1 MNPCDFSHKKPP
13 SYPLTIYATLWEQ
26 YRESFKELAVAYLL
40 LTWAA
45 VFWGGNYVV
54 GHILVQY
61 VDPYGLSLIRWG
73 GTTLLMFA
81 LYWKTFVQDYPAL
94 RRQLRMNT
102 LFSLLG
108 QVSFPLSLYIGLQ
121 YTTSL
126 NASIYI
132 SSTPCLVLLINYF
145 IFRERISGRNIL
157 GVIAST
163 AGVIYLA
170 FSNAKGASSLQAFG
184 WGDVL
189 TIVSALSWAFY
200 CALLRL
206 KNKEVKNT
214 SFVAFSSLIGTI
226 ILVPMYWLHATFS
239 QDFHGMIYTVL
250 PPVIAGILYLI
261 IFPSWLSYVF
271 WNKGVS
277 LIGTTRSEIYTHLI
291 PISGGIMGIA
301 FLGNTLE
308 TYHLITLLLIVFG
321 IVCCSAK
328 NLATEKI

>member
-1 MNPCDFSHKKPP
+1 M
-13 SYPLTIYATLWEQ
+13 
-26 YRESFKELAVAYLL
+26 AYLL
-40 LTWAA
+40 LALAA

-73 GTTLLMFA
+73 GTTLIMLSF
-81 LYWKTFVQDYPAL
+81 YWKTFWHDFSAL
-94 RRQLRMNT
+94 RNNLGVNV
-102 LFSLLG
+102 LLSFLG

-126 NASIYI
+126 NAAIYI
-132 SSTPCLVLLINYF
+132 SSTPCLVLFINHF
-145 IFRERISGRNIL
+145 IFHESISKQNVI

-184 WGDVL
+184 KGDVL
-189 TIVSALSWAFY
+189 TIISALSWAFY
-200 CALLRL
+200 CAFLRL
-206 KNKEVKNT
+206 KSRNVTNT

-226 ILVPMYWLHATFS
+226 ILIPIFLLHVALV
-239 QDFHGMIYTVL
+239 QDFHGIIYTYSPV
-250 PPVIAGILYLI
+250 VIAGILYLI

-271 WNKGVS
+271 WSKGVS

-291 PISGGIMGIA
+291 PVSGGIMGIT
-301 FLGNTLE
+301 FLGNKFQF
-308 TYHLITLLLIVFG
+308 YHIITLLLIVFG
-321 IVCCSAK
+321 IVCCSRK
-328 NLATEKI
+328 RKVVEPSLPREEL